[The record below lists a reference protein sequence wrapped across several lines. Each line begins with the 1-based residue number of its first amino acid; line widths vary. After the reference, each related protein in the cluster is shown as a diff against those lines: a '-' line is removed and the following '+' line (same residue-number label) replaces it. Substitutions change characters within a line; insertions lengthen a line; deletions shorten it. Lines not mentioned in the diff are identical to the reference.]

1 MVGMGKVVTDKNKI
15 EEILNRGV
23 IVEILPSKEEFLA
36 KLTSGG
42 KIRIYI
48 GADPTSDSLHLSHAK
63 NYMLLEEFRQLGHE
77 VIVLVGDFTAQIG
90 DPTGRETARTQLTEK
105 QVKENV
111 KSWLKQIKPLMDFS
125 TWNNSPK
132 IKYNSE
138 WLSGMRWR
146 DEIKLASNLTVQRML
161 ERDMFQKR
169 IKDNKPI

>member
-1 MVGMGKVVTDKNKI
+1 MSMGKILTDEKRIN
-15 EEILNRGV
+15 EILDRGV
-23 IVEILPSKEEFLA
+23 IVETIPAKEEFGK
-36 KLTSGG
+36 KLMSGD
-42 KIRIYI
+42 RMRFYI